1 MDILIEELENSLW
14 AVALDQGR
22 IEALEIDTPFEAVR
36 WGSIY
41 WAKVARIDAA
51 QDAAFLNLDGENIGI
66 LYNRDVRIKQK
77 DGTFKKGGDE
87 AIGKILHPGQMI
99 AVQAKTAYI
108 EAIEE
113 MPWEKEDKQAQV
125 SMDITLPGRYLIYC
139 AHDDCQ
145 TKANHIS
152 SRIRDKKLRKQMETM
167 INSIDDMRGLILR
180 ASAADLQ
187 TEILR
192 REARLLREMWQKISA
207 YFDGESPSLIALGPD
222 SIQRTLSDL
231 AGKPIEHI
239 EVVTMDHFA
248 QVEEWCS
255 LFAPDLMTK
264 ITPVEL
270 DDAAQDLA
278 LLHYRDVL
286 GQIEAL
292 LHDYAF
298 LPNGGNLI
306 IQETAALTSIDVNS
320 GNDKRA
326 HLAVNIEAAHEI
338 GRQMRLRNSGGIVV
352 VDFLNMNVRDQK
364 MLLETLDE
372 VVNAD
377 PCTVQIH
384 GFTKLGLMEITR
396 RRRTPRLHDRFEG
409 LGF

>member
-14 AVALDQGR
+14 AVALEQGR
-22 IEALEIDTPFEAVR
+22 VEALEIDSPYETVR

-51 QDAAFLNLDGENIGI
+51 LDAAFVNLDGDNIGI

-77 DGTFKKGGDE
+77 DGTYKKGGDE
-87 AIGKILHPGQMI
+87 AIGKVLQPGQMI
-99 AVQAKTAYI
+99 AVQAKTAHI
-108 EAIEE
+108 TAQDE

-145 TKANHIS
+145 TKENRIS
-152 SRIRDKKLRKQMETM
+152 SRIRDKKLRKQLETM
-167 INSIDDMRGLILR
+167 VNSIDDMRGLILR

-192 REARLLREMWQKISA
+192 REARLLREMWEQMSA
-207 YFDGESPSLIALGPD
+207 YFEGEDPALIALGPD

-231 AGKPIEHI
+231 AVKPIDNI
-239 EVVTMDHFA
+239 EVVTMDHFS

-264 ITPVEL
+264 ITPIEL
-270 DDAAQDLA
+270 DDATQDLA
-278 LLHYRDVL
+278 LLDYRDVL

-298 LPNGGNLI
+298 LPGGGNLI
-306 IQETAALTSIDVNS
+306 IQETAALKAVDVNK
-320 GNDKRA
+320 GNDKRS
-326 HLAVNIEAAHEI
+326 HLAVNIEAAQEI
-338 GRQMRLRNSGGIVV
+338 GRQMRLRNMGGIVV
-352 VDFLNMNVRDQK
+352 VDFLKMNATDQK
-364 MLLETLDE
+364 KLLSALDD
-372 VVNAD
+372 VVNED

-384 GFTKLGLMEITR
+384 GLTKLGLMEITR
-396 RRRTPRLHDRFEG
+396 KRRTPRLHDRFEG